1 MTEREKVKEAKRW
14 IDRLAQGIHPVTGEI
29 LPDSDAVNNVRVSR
43 CLFYVSSLLQR
54 QLDRDFSEK
63 GTDFSLSDSA
73 QMTFSAQ
80 PIPASDLARR
90 LNVAR
95 QLPGGRKVSYRLLT
109 EWLLAKGFLKE
120 VIRPNGHKSRRPT
133 PTGEQLGIVVE
144 YRSNNERSYPVVL
157 YMESA
162 QRFVAEHLDEILSY
176 AVDKP

>member
-43 CLFYVSSLLQR
+43 CLFYVSSLLQH
-54 QLDRDFSEK
+54 QLDRDFPEK
-63 GTDFSLSDSA
+63 GTDSPLSDST

-90 LNVAR
+90 LSAAA
-95 QLPGGRKVSYRLLT
+95 QLPGGRKVSYRLLV
-109 EWLLAKGFLKE
+109 EWLLAKGFLRE
-120 VIRPNGHKSRRPT
+120 VIQPNGRKRRRPS
-133 PTGEQLGIVVE
+133 PMGQQLGIVVE
-144 YRSNNERSYPVVL
+144 YRNNNERSYPVVL

-162 QRFVAEHLDEILSY
+162 QRFVEEHLDEILSY

>member
-29 LPDSDAVNNVRVSR
+29 LPDSDAVNHVRVSR

-54 QLDRDFSEK
+54 QLDREFSER
-63 GTDFSLSDSA
+63 GTGSPLLDSTK
-73 QMTFSAQ
+73 MTFSAQ

-90 LNVAR
+90 LSAAA
-95 QLPGGRKVSYRLLT
+95 QLTGGQKISYRLLVN
-109 EWLLAKGFLKE
+109 WLLATGFLKE

-133 PTGEQLGIVVE
+133 QTGEHLGIVVE
-144 YRSNNERSYPVVL
+144 YRNNNDRSYPVVL

-176 AVDKP
+176 AEGKS